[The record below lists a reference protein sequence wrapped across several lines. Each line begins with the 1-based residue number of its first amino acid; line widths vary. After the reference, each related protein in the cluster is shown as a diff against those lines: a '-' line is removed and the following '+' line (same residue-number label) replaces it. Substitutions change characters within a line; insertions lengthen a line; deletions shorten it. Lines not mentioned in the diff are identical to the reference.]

1 MSSNGT
7 LEGLPSSR
15 KGSVMAPRHQ
25 WRKAMT
31 RLRQERARRA
41 KLRETQNR
49 LEAIL
54 DEVIAR
60 SPLSPSEAF
69 EAVLAYAI
77 DGLVVQKRLRNKTQ
91 ALEWVSHALTKRGLI
106 G

>member
-1 MSSNGT
+1 
-7 LEGLPSSR
+7 
-15 KGSVMAPRHQ
+15 
-25 WRKAMT
+25 MT
-31 RLRQERARRA
+31 RLQQERVRRA
-41 KLRETQNR
+41 KLRQTQND

-60 SPLSPSEAF
+60 SPLLPSDAL

-77 DGLVVQKRLRNKTQ
+77 DGFVVQKRLRNKAQ
-91 ALEWVSHALTKRGLI
+91 ALEWVSHALTKRGLT